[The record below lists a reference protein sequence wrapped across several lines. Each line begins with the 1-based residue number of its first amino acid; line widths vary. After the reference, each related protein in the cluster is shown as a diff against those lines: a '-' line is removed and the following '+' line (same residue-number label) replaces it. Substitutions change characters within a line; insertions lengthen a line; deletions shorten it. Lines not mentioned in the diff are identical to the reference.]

1 MIRAMSSKPANPL
14 IEAQRLDRQLCFALY
29 SSSLAM
35 TKLYK
40 PLLAPLGLTYP
51 QYLALLVLWETD
63 SIGVNELG
71 ARLFLDSGTL
81 TPLLKRMQAA
91 GWVERERDQADERR
105 VIVTLTP
112 AGRALRRRAAHVPIA
127 LAQATGCGLDELVAL
142 TARLQALRERVVAH
156 TESAN
161 AGSFSA
167 DSSHPPVPPLKARK
181 AR

>member
-1 MIRAMSSKPANPL
+1 MDARSPARDAL
-14 IEAQRLDRQLCFALY
+14 LLDRQLCFALY
-29 SSSLAM
+29 STSLAM

-51 QYLALLVLWETD
+51 QYLAMMVLWETD

-91 GWVERERDQADERR
+91 GWIERTRDSADERR

-112 AGRALRRRAAHVPIA
+112 EGRALRRRAARVPLE
-127 LAQATGCGLDELVAL
+127 LAHAAGCGVDELVSL
-142 TARLQALRERVVAH
+142 TARLQSLRERVLSGG
-156 TESAN
+156 EPAN
-161 AGSFSA
+161 AGAFHP
-167 DSSHPPVPPLKARK
+167 DSSHPPLKARK

>member
-1 MIRAMSSKPANPL
+1 MSSKAASPL

-29 SSSLAM
+29 STSLAM

-40 PLLAPLGLTYP
+40 PLLAPLGATYP

-81 TPLLKRMQAA
+81 TPLLKRMQAQ
-91 GWVERERDQADERR
+91 GWIERERDQADERR
-105 VIVTLTP
+105 VIVSLTP
-112 AGRALRRRAAHVPIA
+112 AGRALRRKAAQVPLA
-127 LAQATGCGLDELVAL
+127 LAQATGCGLDELVEL
-142 TARLQALRERVVAH
+142 TTRLQSLRERVLAH
-156 TESAN
+156 AESAN
-161 AGSFSA
+161 AGLFATTDFS
-167 DSSHPPVPPLKARK
+167 HPPLKARK

>member
-1 MIRAMSSKPANPL
+1 MNSKRAGPPIDVQL
-14 IEAQRLDRQLCFALY
+14 LDNQLCFALY
-29 SSSLAM
+29 STSLAM

-51 QYLALLVLWETD
+51 QYLSMLVLWETD

-71 ARLFLDSGTL
+71 DRLFLDSGTL

-91 GWVERERDQADERR
+91 GWVERERDQVDERR

-112 AGRALRRRAAHVPIA
+112 AGRALRRKAAQVPLA
-127 LAQATGCGLDELVAL
+127 LAQATGCGLDEVVAL
-142 TARLQALRERVVAH
+142 TTRVQTLRDHVVAH
-156 TESAN
+156 SESAN
-161 AGSFSA
+161 AGTYSTGSFSN
-167 DSSHPPVPPLKARK
+167 DPPHPPLKARK

>member
-1 MIRAMSSKPANPL
+1 MSSKPASPM

-29 SSSLAM
+29 STSLAM

-71 ARLFLDSGTL
+71 ERLFLDSGTL

-91 GWVERERDQADERR
+91 GWVERARDEADERR
-105 VIVTLTP
+105 VIVTLT
-112 AGRALRRRAAHVPIA
+112 ATGRALRRKAAQVPLA

-142 TARLQALRERVVAH
+142 TVRLQALRDHIVAH
-156 TESAN
+156 IESAN
-161 AGSFSA
+161 AGSFTT
-167 DSSHPPVPPLKARK
+167 DSSHPPLKARK

>member
-1 MIRAMSSKPANPL
+1 MIRPMRSKAASTM

-29 SSSLAM
+29 STSLAM

-63 SIGVNELG
+63 SIGVNDLG
-71 ARLFLDSGTL
+71 ERLFLDSGTL

-112 AGRALRRRAAHVPIA
+112 AGRALRRKAAQVPLA
-127 LAQATGCGLDELVAL
+127 LAQATGCGLDELVSL
-142 TARLQALRERVVAH
+142 TTRLQALRDHMVAH
-156 TESAN
+156 SESAN
-161 AGSFSA
+161 AGSFTT
-167 DSSHPPVPPLKARK
+167 DSSHPPLKARK

>member
-1 MIRAMSSKPANPL
+1 MSSKPANAM

-29 SSSLAM
+29 STSLAM

-71 ARLFLDSGTL
+71 ERLFLDSGTL

-91 GWVERERDQADERR
+91 GWLERDQADERR

-112 AGRALRRRAAHVPIA
+112 AGRALRRRAAQVPLA

-142 TARLQALRERVVAH
+142 TARLQALRDHIVAH
-156 TESAN
+156 SESAN
-161 AGSFSA
+161 AGSFTT
-167 DSSHPPVPPLKARK
+167 DSSHPPLKARK